1 MKSGS
6 GKNLSLLD
14 QGEELVAR
22 VFEEGGPYL
31 RVLIVQQ
38 VDRKQR
44 AFSLGVRPAANVCLG
59 SYTSLYSPPVSIE
72 VNDLTEYCHVLRSK
86 T

>member
-1 MKSGS
+1 MA
-6 GKNLSLLD
+6 NLSLLD

-22 VFEEGGPYL
+22 VFEEGGPNL

-44 AFSLGVRPAANVCLG
+44 AFSLGVRPAANVCLRG
-59 SYTSLYSPPVSIE
+59 HASLDSPPGKE
-72 VNDLTEYCHVLRSK
+72 
-86 T
+86 